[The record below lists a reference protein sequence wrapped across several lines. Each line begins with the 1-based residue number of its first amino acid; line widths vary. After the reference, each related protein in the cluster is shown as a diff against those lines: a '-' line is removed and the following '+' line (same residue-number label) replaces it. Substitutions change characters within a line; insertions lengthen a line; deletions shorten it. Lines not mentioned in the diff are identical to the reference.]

1 MKSAHN
7 PSTVHP
13 PVSTY
18 SHAIEVP
25 PNARWLCVS
34 GQVALSLEGR
44 IPEGFAEQCELAWAN
59 LYRILE
65 SSGMGMDDL
74 VKLNI
79 YMVNEKD
86 LPAFREVR
94 DRYLGSARPASTLV
108 FVKAHARPEWLLEI
122 EATAAKV

>member
-1 MKSAHN
+1 MKRAHN

-34 GQVALSLEGR
+34 GQVALSLEGS

-59 LYRILE
+59 LHGVLE
-65 SSGMGMDDL
+65 SAGMRMGDL
-74 VKLNI
+74 VRLNI

-86 LPAFREVR
+86 VPAFREVR
-94 DRYLGSARPASTLV
+94 DRYLAGARPASTLV
-108 FVKAHARPEWLLEI
+108 FVKALARPEWLLEI